1 MKRLF
6 ALFGLCVLVSI
17 FSGCSDSKQVEEA
30 RVALL
35 ATAERIDAEFAS
47 VREVTRQL
55 AKTTEALY
63 LADSIAAVLPTVDAS
78 QFALSD
84 SGVFYK
90 PKDDGGSAVFVSG
103 CVPVDDAV
111 KEIVYF
117 TTPLDDAFKQII
129 SKNRSVVQAYYN
141 DKNSYNRIYPYFDVL
156 TQYEPKMVIPD
167 FNFYYLADATHNP
180 NRDVVWVDEPYVD
193 PAGRGW
199 MVSSIA
205 PVYADGELAGVA
217 GLDITINTVT
227 ERTRLSS
234 GHPTLIFDKRGLL
247 VSIDDS
253 LTRLFSLPAL
263 KDHRYMETI
272 KADTFAPDQY
282 NLLKSKSP
290 ETRQLMTTILEQKK
304 GRFDA
309 KDGGIRYTILAEP
322 IPELGWVMIT
332 VLER

>member
-1 MKRLF
+1 MRRLVVL
-6 ALFGLCVLVSI
+6 AGLFLGISV
-17 FSGCSDSKQVEEA
+17 FSGCSDSKQVEVA
-30 RVALL
+30 RVALS
-35 ATAERIDAEFAS
+35 AAAERINAEFVS
-47 VREVTRQL
+47 VREVTRKL
-55 AKTTEALY
+55 AKITEALY
-63 LADSIAAVLPTVDAS
+63 LEESISAVVPTVDVS
-78 QFALSD
+78 RFAVAD

-111 KEIVYF
+111 KRIVYF
-117 TTPLDDAFKQII
+117 TTPLDDAFKGII
-129 SKNRSVVQAYYN
+129 AENRSVVQAYYN
-141 DKNSYNRIYPYFDVL
+141 DKHSYNRIYPYFDVL
-156 TQYEPKMVIPD
+156 SQYEPKMVIPD
-167 FNFYYLADATHNP
+167 FNFYYLADAAHNP
-180 NRDVVWVDEPYVD
+180 SRDVVWVDEPYVD

-205 PVYADGELAGVA
+205 PVYAEDVLAGVV

-290 ETRQLMTTILEQKK
+290 ETRKLMESILQEKC
-304 GRFDA
+304 GRFDV
-309 KDGGIRYTILAEP
+309 KDGGVHYTILAAP
-322 IPELGWVMIT
+322 IHELGWVMIT